1 MILDRNST
9 EMDMDAFQTIV
20 RPDSAVIKRYK
31 AGDIEMRIHRRPQ
44 LSSESAVIDVPL
56 AVTAYIGGR
65 YLFEA
70 ALERDDLRAMAPLMG
85 VSLKELQ
92 ADYGVRGFYGPMHV
106 SMYGEGSKESLGEYH
121 GIDKEESMI
130 EFLLSVVLDTF
141 DEIAE
146 PEEIQNP
153 R

>member
-1 MILDRNST
+1 MILDRNSD
-9 EMDMDAFQTIV
+9 EIDMNAFQTIA

-31 AGDIEMRIHRRPQ
+31 AGDIEIRIHRRPE
-44 LSSESAVIDVPL
+44 LSSESAVIDVPI
-56 AVTAYIGGR
+56 AATAHIDGR

-70 ALERDDLRAMAPLMG
+70 GLERDDLRAMAPLMG
-85 VSLKELQ
+85 TSLKELQ
-92 ADYGVRGFYGPMHV
+92 ADYGVKGFYGPMHI
-106 SMYGEGSKESLGEYH
+106 SMYGDGIKESLGEYH
-121 GIDKEESMI
+121 GTDSEEGMI
-130 EFLLSVVLDTF
+130 SFLLSIVLDTF

>member
-1 MILDRNST
+1 MILDRNAK
-9 EMDMDAFQTIV
+9 EMDLDAFQTIV
-20 RPDSAVIKRYK
+20 MPDSAVIRRYK
-31 AGDIEMRIHRRPQ
+31 AGDIEIRIHRRPM

-56 AVTAYIGGR
+56 AATAHIGGR

-70 ALERDDLRAMAPLMG
+70 GFERDDLRAMAPLMG
-85 VSLKELQ
+85 ASLKELQ
-92 ADYGVRGFYGPMHV
+92 ADYGVKGFYGPEHV
-106 SMYGEGSKESLGEYH
+106 SLYGGGIKESLGEYR
-121 GIDKEESMI
+121 GMEDDQSRI
-130 EFLLSVVLDTF
+130 EFLLSIILDTF

>member
-1 MILDRNST
+1 MILDRNSA

-70 ALERDDLRAMAPLMG
+70 AFERDDLRAMAPLMG

-106 SMYGEGSKESLGEYH
+106 SMYGEGSKESLGSYH
-121 GIDKEESMI
+121 GMDNEESMI

>member
-1 MILDRNST
+1 MILDRNSD
-9 EMDMDAFQTIV
+9 EIDMNAFQTIV

-31 AGDIEMRIHRRPQ
+31 AGDIEIRIHRRPE

-56 AVTAYIGGR
+56 AATAHIEGR

-70 ALERDDLRAMAPLMG
+70 GLERDDLRAMAPLMG
-85 VSLKELQ
+85 MSLKELQ
-92 ADYGVRGFYGPMHV
+92 ADYGVKSFYGPVHI
-106 SMYGEGSKESLGEYH
+106 SMYGEGGKESLGEYH
-121 GIDKEESMI
+121 GSDNEDSMI
-130 EFLLSVVLDTF
+130 EFLLSIILDTF